1 MPEAIGRPLLPTKR
15 PHVTFMGPAGSRLGG
30 MALLGWLKII
40 PTRAAILLLVLFYA
54 NSFFAQDAP
63 ASPYRQWHGPGEQ
76 QIKRDAELF
85 NDSRLSVDPDK
96 PYSLAELIDFA
107 QEHNPE
113 TRFAWERARA
123 QAAALGIAR
132 SELYPTLAAAALS
145 RNNTDEVLFGSSF
158 FRQTIQTFQVAFD
171 LNYTVFDFG
180 ARAGRIDAARAELL
194 AADFAFNDTHRKIIF
209 RVESAY
215 YELLNASGQVDAA
228 RTTLSNAQTVQR
240 AAEDRLKQGL
250 GTLPDVLEAR
260 SATAQA
266 QFELQAVLGAKEIAG
281 GELATAL
288 GLSPSTLIDVQS
300 INDLLVPE
308 SIGDSVERAI
318 NRAFIQRPDLLQQF
332 AEIRA
337 ANGRVKESRAAYY
350 PSLKLNVGPIP
361 QSLIGLQRP
370 SPWTHIAGLQ
380 GGVGVA
386 LNWTISDGGAR
397 RSRLA
402 EAQADL
408 RAAEAQVNVTRDQ
421 IANEIWAA
429 YSNLRTAF
437 IQRQAAIAL
446 LESASQSYAASLEA
460 YNYGVRSLLDVTAA
474 QRTLAQAQSTDVLA
488 RARVLSALAELAFRI
503 GDKRP

>member
-1 MPEAIGRPLLPTKR
+1 MPEAIGRPLLPTNR
-15 PHVTFMGPAGSRLGG
+15 PHITSMGPADLRLWGTPIL
-30 MALLGWLKII
+30 AWPKIV
-40 PTRAAILLLVLFYA
+40 PTRAIILLLVLFYA
-54 NSFFAQDAP
+54 NTVFAQDAP
-63 ASPYRQWHGPGEQ
+63 DSPYRQWIGPGEQ

-85 NDSRLSVDPDK
+85 NDARFSVDPAK

-123 QAAALGIAR
+123 QAAALGVAR

-145 RNNTDEVLFGSSF
+145 QTNRDEVLFGSSF

-180 ARAGRIDAARAELL
+180 ARAGRIDAARAEVL
-194 AADFAFNDTHRKIIF
+194 AANFRFNDTHRNIIY
-209 RVESAY
+209 RVEKSY
-215 YELLNASGQVDAA
+215 YELLNAFGQVDAA
-228 RTTLSNAQTVQR
+228 RTSLSNAQTVQR

-281 GELATAL
+281 GDLATTL
-288 GLSPSTLIDVQS
+288 GVSPSTIIYVQP
-300 INDLLVPE
+300 INDLPVPE
-308 SIGDSVERAI
+308 SIGGSVEQAI
-318 NRAFIQRPDLLQQF
+318 NRAFVQRPDLLQQV

-337 ANGRVKESRAAYY
+337 ANARVKEARAAYY
-350 PSLKLNVGPIP
+350 PSFNLGVGPTP
-361 QSLIGLQRP
+361 QTLFGLQRP
-370 SPWTHIAGLQ
+370 SSWTHIAGLA
-380 GGVGVA
+380 GGVGVT
-386 LNWTISDGGAR
+386 LKWTVSDGGRR
-397 RSRLA
+397 RSKLA
-402 EAQADL
+402 EAQANL

-429 YSNLRTAF
+429 YSNLNTAF
-437 IQRQAAIAL
+437 LQRQAAIAL
-446 LESASQSYAASLEA
+446 LESASQSYAAALES

-474 QRTLAQAQSTDVLA
+474 QRTLAQAQSTDVQA
-488 RARVLSALAELAFRI
+488 RARVLSALAELAFQIR
-503 GDKRP
+503 DKRP